1 MKKLTLLLVI
11 VLTLTC
17 GSLFAQDDYPR
28 AEVFGG
34 FSLLNTD
41 IGSSLSV
48 PHSLY
53 GFQAN
58 IAFNLDGYFGVEADF
73 GGQFKSEGDVKVHIY
88 EYMFGP
94 RVALRQEKTTL
105 FLHALWGGVNV
116 GGGGYSNSDFTI
128 EFGGGLDLNM
138 NDRFALR
145 VVQVDWIWSRFIENV
160 GYQWYKDTVRF
171 GFGIVIK

>member
-1 MKKLTLLLVI
+1 MLI
-11 VLTLTC
+11 SC
-17 GSLFAQDDYPR
+17 CSSLSAQDDFPR

-34 FSLLNTD
+34 FSLLNMD
-41 IGSSLSV
+41 MEEVLNV

-53 GFQAN
+53 GVQAG
-58 IAFNLDGYFGVEADF
+58 IAFNLDEYFGVEADF
-73 GGQFKSEGDVKVHIY
+73 GGQFKSEEDLKIHIF

-105 FLHALWGGVNV
+105 FLHVLWGGINV
-116 GGGGYSNSDFTI
+116 GGGGYSHSGFTI

-145 VVQVDWIWSRFIENV
+145 VAQVDWIWSRFVENV
-160 GYQWYKDTVRF
+160 GYQWYKDNFRF

>member
-1 MKKLTLLLVI
+1 MRKLSILI
-11 VLTLTC
+11 VVVMISC
-17 GSLFAQDDYPR
+17 GGSLFAQDDFPR

-41 IGSSLSV
+41 MGRALSV
-48 PHSLY
+48 PISFY
-53 GFQAN
+53 GFQAD
-58 IAFNLDGYFGVEADF
+58 IAFNLDDYFGVEADF
-73 GGQFKSEGDVKVHIY
+73 GGQFKSEDDAKIHIY

-105 FLHALWGGVNV
+105 FLHVLWGGINV
-116 GGGGYSNSDFTI
+116 GGGSYSNSGFAI

-145 VVQVDWIWSRFIENV
+145 VAQVDLIWARFIENT
-160 GYQWYKDTVRF
+160 GYQWKKDNIRF